1 MSLRVDGEV
10 ENSGL
15 VSLGG
20 GVVYRSFDV
29 GDGPL
34 NEKDGTT
41 ADHPTTTGISATPGC
56 SASIA
61 GDDNEILPFS
71 IASSG
76 CSVGL

>member
-1 MSLRVDGEV
+1 M

-15 VSLGG
+15 VFLGG
-20 GVVYRSFDV
+20 GVVYRSFNV

-34 NEKDGTT
+34 NEKYGDI
-41 ADHPTTTGISATPGC
+41 ADPPTTIGISATPGC

-61 GDDNEILPFS
+61 GDVTILPIS
-71 IASSG
+71 IALSG